1 MKNSLSVHKYTI
13 IITTYNR
20 YEYLI
25 RLLKFYNEYN
35 NQFNILILDSSSDK
49 IDDELSL
56 LIKKKILS
64 ILNILHLLL
73 FLIKFLMD
81 LNLLKLHL

>member
-1 MKNSLSVHKYTI
+1 MKNSSSINKYTI

-20 YEYLI
+20 YEYLK
-25 RLLKFYNEYN
+25 RLLKFYNKYN

-49 IDDELSL
+49 IDNELSL
-56 LIKKKILS
+56 LVKKKILI

-73 FLIKFLMD
+73 YLIKLVMD
-81 LNLLKLHL
+81 LNLSKLHL